1 MAHYGRVKT
10 TMKSKRY
17 EHEITIRFTAESD
30 REANQKMLELIA
42 LAANKTM
49 IISSKGKIKKLA
61 F

>member
-1 MAHYGRVKT
+1 
-10 TMKSKRY
+10 MKSKRY
-17 EHEITIRFTAESD
+17 EHEITVRFTAESD
-30 REANQKMLELIA
+30 KEANQMMLELIA